1 MQSAKA
7 EAEAVAA
14 KRTAKMFQGEIRTT
28 TAQRRC
34 SAAAAAATEAEA
46 AVVVAVAASW

>member
-7 EAEAVAA
+7 EAAAAA

-34 SAAAAAATEAEA
+34 SAAAEA
-46 AVVVAVAASW
+46 AVVVAVAVAASW